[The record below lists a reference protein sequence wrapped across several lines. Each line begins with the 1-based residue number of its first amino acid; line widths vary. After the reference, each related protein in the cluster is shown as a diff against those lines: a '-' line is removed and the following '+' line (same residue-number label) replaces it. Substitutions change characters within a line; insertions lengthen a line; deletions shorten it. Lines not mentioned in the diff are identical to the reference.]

1 MPRGGHSAVARAAY
15 RLDRSAPPMFGTL
28 TDGLAPVNADNGLKT
43 ELPPPTAPAPR
54 DPRSPFVAGHLTSGV
69 GAVIRATGTTV
80 ADGRLKRRPAP
91 SIESVHGR
99 MALHLPVS
107 LTLGAPPS
115 VAARG
120 TVLAS
125 GSVPRTDS
133 VGSMRSYAAGPL
145 GSPGLQSL
153 VGGLG
158 AQAPR
163 ASTRARR
170 SATARADAA
179 ATILRSG
186 DVVALQCPD
195 AAFDVDE
202 SRRPGLAVSG
212 KARVT
217 VLRGRSVMY
226 DDDVVDATVGIP
238 AGATHIG
245 IHADGDADASD
256 GLSGW
261 HEGTRV
267 ARLGSQTALA
277 AGCVVSSA
285 ATDGTG
291 VLRWDSAGAVAHEAP
306 EVTTRFSR
314 PVHTVAVALTGTTPS
329 TLDPTELRLVGGHV
343 ATDPAG
349 VDRPPQA
356 VSLGATSV
364 LVYAVVP
371 DKDATS
377 MSVVVTAGSAWV
389 VSGVV
394 GSDLAPEELAAVLAA
409 RGLSAATAKVLAVA
423 GPGCQVQWTAP
434 APPPSGRPRRSRAS
448 AAPRSRKK
456 AKP

>member
-1 MPRGGHSAVARAAY
+1 
-15 RLDRSAPPMFGTL
+15 
-28 TDGLAPVNADNGLKT
+28 
-43 ELPPPTAPAPR
+43 
-54 DPRSPFVAGHLTSGV
+54 
-69 GAVIRATGTTV
+69 
-80 ADGRLKRRPAP
+80 
-91 SIESVHGR
+91 
-99 MALHLPVS
+99 
-107 LTLGAPPS
+107 
-115 VAARG
+115 
-120 TVLAS
+120 
-125 GSVPRTDS
+125 
-133 VGSMRSYAAGPL
+133 
-145 GSPGLQSL
+145 
-153 VGGLG
+153 
-158 AQAPR
+158 
-163 ASTRARR
+163 
-170 SATARADAA
+170 
-179 ATILRSG
+179 
-186 DVVALQCPD
+186 
-195 AAFDVDE
+195 
-202 SRRPGLAVSG
+202 
-212 KARVT
+212 
-217 VLRGRSVMY
+217 
-226 DDDVVDATVGIP
+226 
-238 AGATHIG
+238 
-245 IHADGDADASD
+245 
-256 GLSGW
+256 
-261 HEGTRV
+261 
-267 ARLGSQTALA
+267 
-277 AGCVVSSA
+277 VSSA

-314 PVHTVAVALTGTTPS
+314 PVHTVAVALTGNTPS

>member
-1 MPRGGHSAVARAAY
+1 
-15 RLDRSAPPMFGTL
+15 
-28 TDGLAPVNADNGLKT
+28 
-43 ELPPPTAPAPR
+43 
-54 DPRSPFVAGHLTSGV
+54 
-69 GAVIRATGTTV
+69 
-80 ADGRLKRRPAP
+80 
-91 SIESVHGR
+91 
-99 MALHLPVS
+99 
-107 LTLGAPPS
+107 
-115 VAARG
+115 
-120 TVLAS
+120 
-125 GSVPRTDS
+125 
-133 VGSMRSYAAGPL
+133 MRSYAAGPL
-145 GSPGLQSL
+145 GTPGLQSL
-153 VGGLG
+153 VGGLDG
-158 AQAPR
+158 RGGPGPGAPR
-163 ASTRARR
+163 AASRRR
-170 SATARADAA
+170 SSRGARADAPS
-179 ATILRSG
+179 TLLRSG

-202 SRRPGLAVSG
+202 ARRPSLAVTG

-217 VLRGRSVMY
+217 VLRGRSVLF
-226 DDDVVDATVGIP
+226 DDDVVDTTVSIP

-245 IHADGDADASD
+245 LHADGDADASD

-277 AGCVVSSA
+277 AGCVVSTA

-291 VLRWDSAGAVAHEAP
+291 LLQWDSAGNVAHEAP

-329 TLDPTELRLVGGHV
+329 TLDPTELRLVGGRV
-343 ATDPAG
+343 ATDRAG
-349 VDRPPQA
+349 VERAPQA
-356 VSLGATSV
+356 VSLGSTSV

-394 GSDLAPEELAAVLAA
+394 GSDLPPDELAAVLAA

-423 GPGCQVQWTAP
+423 GPGCQVRWSAP
-434 APPPSGRPRRSRAS
+434 ATPPRSPQRSRGKTP
-448 AAPRSRKK
+448 PRPRKK
-456 AKP
+456 ATP